1 MSKFEEAQDNITIWI
16 DDTACGGNL
25 AEYLGVC
32 GIEAIQQALTIAA
45 AVEKHMPALNKL
57 IASQYEIDAIND
69 YNHTDQCVDRHNEEG
84 IISLAEK
91 AANSRHII
99 KDILRAIKND

>member
-1 MSKFEEAQDNITIWI
+1 MNKFEEAQDEIPPKRDTPF
-16 DDTACGGNL
+16 DDRYISEFVFRNQDA
-25 AEYLGVC
+25 
-32 GIEAIQQALTIAA
+32 IREALSIAA

-99 KDILRAIKND
+99 KDILGAMKDD